1 MRKKILF
8 MAEAVT
14 WSQVVRPMVLARGL
28 DPRRYEVHFASAR
41 FDERLFHGT
50 NFTRWPITSISPE
63 EAVAVAASATYA
75 YGEAVLAKYVDE
87 ELRLYE
93 AIRPDLVVSDM
104 RWSTPISAPVFGVPC
119 ATLVDAFWSRRT
131 TRDWFPMPD
140 RVPCATLVDAFWS
153 RRTTRHWFPMP
164 DLPLARLPGASTF
177 EKYLY
182 PISLPTVLRH
192 FAAPVNKLR
201 RKHGLPELGD
211 HIDVVNWG
219 DYLLFPNDPL
229 ITPLT
234 HQAPHETFLGP
245 VLWSPQIPLPT
256 FWDELGRD
264 RPMIYATLGSSG
276 SVDAVPP
283 VLEALGGMDVD
294 VVLSTAA
301 RVTPKNPPRNVRVV
315 EMIPGDLAARKAAV
329 VVCNGGASTGY
340 QALAEGTPI
349 VGIPWNL
356 DQLLSAIAMR
366 DAGAGVFL
374 RTATVTSAKIRA
386 AVERVM
392 REESFTQTAQRVAAS
407 FASFDPHARFRA
419 VIDEAIAHGGT
430 ANGTIRS
437 TTP

>member
-1 MRKKILF
+1 
-8 MAEAVT
+8 
-14 WSQVVRPMVLARGL
+14 MVLARGL

-41 FDERLFHGT
+41 FDELLFHGT
-50 NFTRWPITSISPE
+50 SFTCWPITSVSPE
-63 EAVAVAASATYA
+63 KQVAAAASGTRP
-75 YGEAVLAKYVDE
+75 YGEGALANYVSE

-93 AIRPDLVVSDM
+93 AIRPDLVVSDL
-104 RWSTPISAPVFGVPC
+104 RHSTAISAPAFGVPC
-119 ATLVDAFWSRRT
+119 ASIINAYWSRRT
-131 TRDWFPMPD
+131 TRDRFPMPD

-153 RRTTRHWFPMP
+153 RRTTRERFPMP
-164 DLPLARLPGASTF
+164 DLPLARLPGASMV

-182 PISLPTVLRH
+182 PIALPMVLRY
-192 FAAPVNKLR
+192 FAAPQNKLR

-211 HIDVVNWG
+211 IIDVMTWG
-219 DYLLFPNDPL
+219 DYLLFPDDPL

-245 VLWSPQIPLPT
+245 VLWSPQTPLPA

-276 SVDAVPP
+276 AVKVVQP

-301 RVTPKNPPRNVRVV
+301 RVTPKNPPPNVHVV
-315 EMIPGDLAARKAAV
+315 DMIPGDLAARKAAV

-340 QALAEGTPI
+340 QALAEGTPV
-349 VGIPWNL
+349 VGIPSNI
-356 DQLLSAIAMR
+356 DQLLAATAIR
-366 DAGAGVFL
+366 DAGAGPFL
-374 RTATVTSAKIRA
+374 RAASVTAVKVRS

-392 REESFTQTAQRVAAS
+392 REASFKQAAQSASAS

-419 VIDEAIAHGGT
+419 VIDEVT
-430 ANGTIRS
+430 ARQYG
-437 TTP
+437 